1 MNSNPHDNLKP
12 TRSGFTLIEML
23 FVIAIIAVLASMAAG
38 VLGKARKDAQIAATR
53 SRITQI
59 EAIMQTVIE
68 EQEVRRLPGN
78 LAVFVSGF
86 PAREQRLRARNLNR
100 RVAAA
105 LLLAEFPVARVDANG
120 NFIPNPDLGMLAP
133 VSSPIDPALGV
144 NFRGWAENV
153 FTSPSPFVDYLINTQ
168 TAEMAFWESVRIAND
183 ANPNGGDLKEPGEYL
198 FLILSRINIGGI
210 SALESL
216 GSNSSIVGDPDGDG
230 NPDII
235 DAFGDSMQLR
245 IVQVEVTETT
255 VPGNVPEN
263 DIWTDVSD
271 DQINWQQHTEERIA
285 VGPDG
290 QENTSDDLF
299 VNVPRGYQFLDPVI
313 PRSLGKIR
321 FQVVSPTLEA
331 FE

>member
-38 VLGKARKDAQIAATR
+38 VLGKAKKDAQIAATR

-245 IVQVEVTETT
+245 IVQVAVADTT
-255 VPGNVPEN
+255 LPGN
-263 DIWTDVSD
+263 DIWTDVPDSE
-271 DQINWQQHTEERIA
+271 INWQQHNVLPIA
-285 VGPDG
+285 EGPDG
-290 QENTSDDLF
+290 QEGTPDDLF
-299 VNVPRGYQFLDPVI
+299 VNVPRGYQFLSPVI
-313 PRSLGKIR
+313 PRSLGQIR
-321 FQVVSPTLEA
+321 FQVVSPRLEE